1 MSGTDATVSTL
12 RRPAPGWVAPLF
24 AVLGAATI
32 PWTVYL
38 SLTLPQRTHTG
49 NYRVAWV
56 GFDVLLVAG
65 LLATAYLAWRGRPRV
80 GLLAGATA
88 TLLVVDAWFD
98 VTLSTRS
105 ELTSAILSAVL
116 IETPLAVL
124 CGWIALHVDRLVEH
138 RLHRLARQTIRL
150 RARTA
155 ALTLNSRSRLRGEA
169 RLQQIL
175 REQARLGRIGAAGG
189 GGAEAAKRDLR

>member
-56 GFDVLLVAG
+56 GFDVLLVIG
-65 LLATAYLAWRGRPRV
+65 LLATAYLAWRGRQRV

-105 ELTSAILSAVL
+105 ELTSAIVSAVL
-116 IETPLAVL
+116 IEIPLAVL

-138 RLHRLARQTIRL
+138 RLRRLARQTARL
-150 RARTA
+150 RAQTS
-155 ALTLNSRSRLRGEA
+155 ALTLDSPRRLRGEA

-175 REQARLGRIGAAGG
+175 REQALLGQIESADGGPTGAAKG
-189 GGAEAAKRDLR
+189 DLR